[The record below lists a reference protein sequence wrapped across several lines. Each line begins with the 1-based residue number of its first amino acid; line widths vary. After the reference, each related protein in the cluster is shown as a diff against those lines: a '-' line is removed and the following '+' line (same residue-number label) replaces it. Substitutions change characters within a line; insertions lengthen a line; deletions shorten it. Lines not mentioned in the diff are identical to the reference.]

1 MGIAEEDDGE
11 GEGLVMFSRFV
22 TRLINSSSFSVR
34 IKWLEASLA
43 SASSILSILGEEDM
57 VVSFTKI
64 SQ

>member
-43 SASSILSILGEEDM
+43 IASSILSILGEEDM